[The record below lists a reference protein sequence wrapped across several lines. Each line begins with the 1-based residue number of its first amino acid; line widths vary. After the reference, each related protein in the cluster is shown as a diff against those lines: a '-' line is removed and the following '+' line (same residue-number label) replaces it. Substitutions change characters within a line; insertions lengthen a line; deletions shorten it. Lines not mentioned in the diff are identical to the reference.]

1 MIKINLTKL
10 RNMVKN
16 LKEGEK
22 FTVRLVPSKMAPLNG
37 WGLFHDTEISSNDFE
52 RVEKIINS
60 FSYYNCTKE
69 TGLRV
74 SYYLLEN

>member
-1 MIKINLTKL
+1 MTKINLTKL

-22 FTVRLVPSKMAPLNG
+22 FTVRLVPSKMSPLNG
-37 WGLFHDTEISSNDFE
+37 WGLFHDTEISNNDFE

-60 FSYYNCTKE
+60 FCYYNCTKE

-74 SYYLLEN
+74 GYYLLEK

>member
-1 MIKINLTKL
+1 MTKINLTKL

-22 FTVRLVPSKMAPLNG
+22 FTVRLVPSKMSPLNV
-37 WGLFHDTEISSNDFE
+37 WSLFHDTEISSNDFE

-74 SYYLLEN
+74 SYYLLEK

>member
-1 MIKINLTKL
+1 MTKINLTKL
-10 RNMVKN
+10 RNMVKK

-22 FTVRLVPSKMAPLNG
+22 FTIRLVPSKMSPLSV
-37 WGLFHDTEISSNDFE
+37 WGLFHDMEITSNDFE

-60 FSYYNCTKE
+60 FSCYNCTKE